1 LYRFQFPTLVAAV
14 FAGLLAGTAA
24 PAQTVSVV
32 AGNGQFICPACQ
44 NLTGNFQTLKVL
56 VTDANGNPMPNV
68 TVNWATNA
76 ASYQAVLA
84 SSSTITGAD
93 GTTTN
98 ALSALIQLGTASS
111 QSYLQYTVTATA
123 GNSTA
128 TFYLNQG
135 FDLSI
140 SGLIL
145 QAANVSFPKLPG
157 NLSGSAGSTAS
168 SPVQVLVADRSGQ
181 PIPNVSVLLQN
192 QQSGPSMQCKSS
204 PGAGVGAVLTDSTGQ
219 ATCQPVFG
227 PVAGSGQ
234 FLVAVGG
241 AYPGADITQ
250 TPTAYRTSGYP
261 ISFTTTAAA
270 PGSVTITQG
279 NGQTVNPG
287 QSLPTLMGVQ
297 VNDIN
302 GNPLAAQNVN
312 WSVSPAGSA
321 TLGNTVT
328 TTDTNGRT
336 TNNLT
341 VSGSALGTIT
351 VTAAAASDTTKSTR
365 FTISVVQPITIT
377 GFTIVSGNNQSAP
390 VSTSFGSPL
399 VVKVTTSTGTG
410 AANVPV
416 QFSGSGPISL
426 SATSVNTD
434 QNGQASV
441 NVTAGSVSGAASV
454 TASIATTTGI
464 GSQTF
469 SLTVLPPA
477 PAISSSNFVNGADPS
492 LNTLSPCSLG
502 ALVGSSSV
510 LGVSAPVPG
519 FPGAPI
525 NNSTTARITFSN
537 VSAPIFS
544 IANLPNGQQ
553 QILFQVPCEVT
564 PGSVPVTVNLGGGTT
579 NLNLTVQAGSPGI
592 YQTVMS
598 DGVTRAVLVRPDG
611 SYVSPTNPARRGE
624 TEVAFVTGLGPT
636 SPPIGTA
643 ALPAP
648 NSFSNVQATV
658 LAGMNGGGIP
668 VLFARLSEDLPGVYL
683 VAIEIPS
690 DAATGDDTFSVGVV
704 PIGGGATISSNTVKI
719 PVQ

>member
-1 LYRFQFPTLVAAV
+1 MYRFQFPTLAAAL
-14 FAGLLAGTAA
+14 FAGLLAGAAA

-32 AGNGQFICPACQ
+32 SGNGQFICPACQ
-44 NLTGNFQTLKVL
+44 NLTPNFQILKVL
-56 VTDANGNPMPNV
+56 VTDANGTPLPNV

-76 ASYQAVLA
+76 SSNQANLA
-84 SSSTITGAD
+84 ATATTTGSD
-93 GTTTN
+93 GTATN
-98 ALSALIQLGTASS
+98 TLFALGQLGTTSS
-111 QSYLQYTVTATA
+111 TSYLQYLVTATA
-123 GNSTA
+123 GNSSA
-128 TFYLNQG
+128 TFYLSQG
-135 FDLSI
+135 FDLFVGGI
-140 SGLIL
+140 IL
-145 QAANVSFPKLPG
+145 QAANVSFPQLPA
-157 NLSGSAGSTAS
+157 NLSGAAGSTAS
-168 SPVQVLVADRSGQ
+168 SPVQVQITDRTGQ
-181 PIPNVSVLLQN
+181 PIPNVAVLLQN
-192 QQSGPSMQCKSS
+192 LQSGPSMQCKSS
-204 PGAGVGAVLTDSTGQ
+204 PGAGVGVVLTDATGQ

-227 PVAGSGQ
+227 PVPGTGQ
-234 FLVAVGG
+234 FQVNVGG
-241 AYPGADITQ
+241 AYPGADFTQ

-287 QSLPTLMGVQ
+287 QSLPTVLGVQ

-302 GNPLAAQNVN
+302 GNALAAQNVN

-328 TTDTNGRT
+328 TTDSNGRT

-351 VTAAAASDTTKSTR
+351 VTAAAASDTTKSTK
-365 FTISVVQPITIT
+365 FSISVVQPITIT
-377 GFTIVSGNNQSAP
+377 GFTIVSGNNQSAA
-390 VSTSFGSPL
+390 VSTNFGSPL
-399 VVKVTTSTGTG
+399 VVQVTTSTGTG

-416 QFSGSGPISL
+416 QFSTSGPVSL

-441 NVTAGSVSGAASV
+441 NVTAGSVSGSASV
-454 TASIATTTGI
+454 TASIATTTGV

-477 PAISSSNFVNGADPS
+477 PAISSSNFVNGADSS
-492 LNTLSPCSLG
+492 LTTLSPCSLG
-502 ALVGSSSV
+502 ALVGASSV
-510 LGVSAPVPG
+510 LGVPGLVPNL
-519 FPGAPI
+519 PGVPI
-525 NNSTTARITFSN
+525 NNSTSVRITFSN

-544 IANLPNGQQ
+544 IGTLANGQQ

-579 NLNLTVQAGSPGI
+579 SLNLTVQAGSPGI
-592 YQTVMS
+592 YQTIMS
-598 DGVTRAVLVRPDG
+598 DGVKRAVLVRPDG

-658 LAGMNGGGIP
+658 IAGMNGGGIP

-704 PIGGGATISSNTVKI
+704 PSGGSAAINSNTAKI

>member
-1 LYRFQFPTLVAAV
+1 
-14 FAGLLAGTAA
+14 
-24 PAQTVSVV
+24 
-32 AGNGQFICPACQ
+32 
-44 NLTGNFQTLKVL
+44 
-56 VTDANGNPMPNV
+56 M
-68 TVNWATNA
+68 
-76 ASYQAVLA
+76 
-84 SSSTITGAD
+84 
-93 GTTTN
+93 
-98 ALSALIQLGTASS
+98 
-111 QSYLQYTVTATA
+111 
-123 GNSTA
+123 
-128 TFYLNQG
+128 
-135 FDLSI
+135 
-140 SGLIL
+140 
-145 QAANVSFPKLPG
+145 
-157 NLSGSAGSTAS
+157 
-168 SPVQVLVADRSGQ
+168 
-181 PIPNVSVLLQN
+181 
-192 QQSGPSMQCKSS
+192 
-204 PGAGVGAVLTDSTGQ
+204 
-219 ATCQPVFG
+219 
-227 PVAGSGQ
+227 
-234 FLVAVGG
+234 
-241 AYPGADITQ
+241 
-250 TPTAYRTSGYP
+250 
-261 ISFTTTAAA
+261 
-270 PGSVTITQG
+270 TITQG

-312 WSVSPAGSA
+312 WAVSPAGSA

-328 TTDTNGRT
+328 TTDSNGRT

-351 VTAAAASDTTKSTR
+351 VTAAAASDTTKSTQ

-390 VSTSFGSPL
+390 VSTTFGSPL

-454 TASIATTTGI
+454 TASIATATGV

-469 SLTVLPPA
+469 SLNVLPPA
-477 PAISSSNFVNGADPS
+477 PAISSSNFVNGADSS
-492 LNTLSPCSLG
+492 LSTLSPCSLG

-510 LGVSAPVPG
+510 LGVTGLVPSL
-519 FPGAPI
+519 PGVPI
-525 NNSTTARITFSN
+525 NNSTSVRITFSN
-537 VSAPIFS
+537 ISAPILS
-544 IANLPNGQQ
+544 IGTLANGQQ

-704 PIGGGATISSNTVKI
+704 PIGGGATINSNTVKI